1 MSVNRIVTPSCMLGR
16 ERERKGGQS
25 NAERKRERDGKFVP
39 GQVAAKFAS
48 RGVQECR
55 GSSLSVPLD
64 EVLGHGPWEDGVHE
78 LLVILLLPHQSRLPQ
93 TQALFVHKTRPIA
106 PVHEKANL
114 QTKRELDRI
123 GLDRIG
129 R

>member
-64 EVLGHGPWEDGVHE
+64 EVLGHGPREDGVHE
-78 LLVILLLPHQSRLPQ
+78 LFVVLLLPHQSRLPQ
-93 TQALFVHKTRPIA
+93 TQALSVHKVGPI
-106 PVHEKANL
+106 PSVHEKTDL
-114 QTKRELDRI
+114 QTTQHKERRGED
-123 GLDRIG
+123 G
-129 R
+129 